1 MKLVNEKLGIVIE
14 GSRKSLSIVLD
25 ISITS
30 LSQLE
35 LGKIKSTS
43 GYQLCNE
50 SIADKSQLDRI
61 ESILMDLQEAYMVK
75 NSQDC
80 HPLPSI
86 QSENTEV
93 AIDVSPSESEGQ
105 EKPSKRQWSK
115 PALVKPYFK
124 PKKSKKTKVSPV
136 VAPVEPIVVDTVAE
150 SESIQF
156 SYKSKLNKFKQGIP
170 VISMNLMKMSYETA
184 MQKLK
189 GKESIE
195 TILKTTRA
203 SLDSIN
209 QGIDSDRGDLQMTI
223 FIDRNTLEICG
234 ETVCL

>member
-1 MKLVNEKLGIVIE
+1 MIYTIKN
-14 GSRKSLSIVLD
+14 
-25 ISITS
+25 ITS
-30 LSQLE
+30 GDVYTGNLKGMVSFLKVSNHSFYMFLS
-35 LGKIKSTS
+35 GVSKSCRGFVLIS
-43 GYQLCNE
+43 
-50 SIADKSQLDRI
+50 K
-61 ESILMDLQEAYMVK
+61 QEAYIFK

-93 AIDVSPSESEGQ
+93 AIDVSPSDSEGQ
-105 EKPSKRQWSK
+105 EKPSRRQWSK
-115 PALVKPYFK
+115 PAPVKPFFK

-136 VAPVEPIVVDTVAE
+136 VAPVEPIVIDTVPE
-150 SESIQF
+150 SEPIQF
-156 SYKSKLNKFKQGIP
+156 SYKSKLNKFKQGMP
-170 VISMNLMKMSYETA
+170 VISMNLMKMSYETT
-184 MQKLK
+184 MQKFK